1 MPIHPAAR
9 VDPSAEIDPTTDVG
23 PGATIEEGVVIGPRN
38 RIAANVYIATGT
50 TIGAENEIH
59 WGAVIGNTPQDLTY
73 DGAPTGTRIGDR
85 NVIREYV
92 TIHRASRPDG
102 VTRVG
107 DSCLLMANTHVAH
120 DCRVGNGVIMTN
132 GGILAGHVRVDDGAF
147 LSGTVLVHQ
156 FVRVG
161 RLAMLTPLSKAAQ
174 DIPPFSM
181 AGGLRAQV
189 HGVNIVALRRAG
201 IDAAT
206 RARIQEA
213 QRILYRSDLTTSE
226 ALAILRD
233 DPTPETRELVLFVEE
248 SRRGIASFGRATR
261 ESTE

>member
-1 MPIHPAAR
+1 MPIHPDAR
-9 VDPSAEIDPTTDVG
+9 VHPDAEIDPTTEVG
-23 PGATIEEGVVIGPRN
+23 PGATIEAGVVIGPRN
-38 RIAANVYIATGT
+38 RIASNVFIASGT
-50 TIGAENEIH
+50 TIGADNQIH

-73 DGAPTGTRIGDR
+73 DGSPTGTRIGDR
-85 NVIREYV
+85 NIIREYV
-92 TIHRASRPDG
+92 TVHRASRPDG

-107 DSCLLMANTHVAH
+107 DDCMFMANSHVAH
-120 DCRVGNGVIMTN
+120 DCRVGSGVIMTN

-174 DIPPFSM
+174 DIPPFCM

-189 HGVNIVALRRAG
+189 HGVNVVALRRAG
-201 IDAAT
+201 IGSET

-226 ALAILRD
+226 ALEILRQ
-233 DPTPETRELVLFVEE
+233 DPTPETRELVAFVEE
-248 SRRGIASFGRATR
+248 SRRGIASFGAATR
-261 ESTE
+261 ESSD